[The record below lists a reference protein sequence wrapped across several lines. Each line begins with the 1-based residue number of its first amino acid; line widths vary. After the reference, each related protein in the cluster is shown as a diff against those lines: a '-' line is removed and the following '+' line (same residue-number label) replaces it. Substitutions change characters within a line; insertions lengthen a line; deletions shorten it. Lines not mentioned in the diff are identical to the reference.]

1 MGVPTR
7 TSGRGPDPL
16 SVRDGD
22 DAFVAVLIAAT
33 EASGHVSADEAARAH
48 DIIWS
53 TRRFRSRSG
62 EAVGRRIERM
72 RRLIGQSG
80 ASRVIAA
87 AARTLPRPLRPGAF
101 AIAADIVLVD
111 GRMERL
117 EARFL
122 AELARHLGLDPTAP
136 RRSVM

>member
-1 MGVPTR
+1 
-7 TSGRGPDPL
+7 
-16 SVRDGD
+16 VRDGD

-122 AELARHLGLDPTAP
+122 AELARHLGLNPTAAKAI
-136 RRSVM
+136 RDVIRLKNSA